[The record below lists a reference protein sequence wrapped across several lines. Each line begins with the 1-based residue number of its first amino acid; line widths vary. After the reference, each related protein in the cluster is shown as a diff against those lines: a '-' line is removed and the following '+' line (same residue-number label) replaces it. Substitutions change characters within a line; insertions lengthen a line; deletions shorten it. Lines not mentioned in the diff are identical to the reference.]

1 MNIMSSELYY
11 LVTCMRMESMNE
23 VNKPKGLNPVQWYLA
38 TVIYEIILAAMCI
51 MELRNA
57 SKETKEEW
65 ASRLEAAKAIFDKR
79 KTSQEE
85 LDLEGGVPIVDALPD
100 EEIIEI
106 ANSLVPPEYQKQFNA
121 YLKRLLRKDIR
132 SDAIRALIC
141 GPVS

>member
-1 MNIMSSELYY
+1 MNIMSSELYH
-11 LVTCMRMESMNE
+11 LVKCMRMESMNE
-23 VNKPKGLNPVQWYLA
+23 LNKLKTLNPVQWGLA
-38 TVIYEIILAAMCI
+38 AGIYETILAAMCI
-51 MELRNA
+51 MELRNV

-106 ANSLVPPEYQKQFNA
+106 ANSLVPPEYKKQFNA
-121 YLKRLLRKDIR
+121 YLKRLFRKDIR
-132 SDAIRALIC
+132 SDAIRALLD

>member
-1 MNIMSSELYY
+1 MSSELYH

-23 VNKPKGLNPVQWYLA
+23 VNKPKGLDPIYWYLA
-38 TVIYEIILAAMCI
+38 AVIYEIILAAMCI

-65 ASRLEAAKAIFDKR
+65 ASRLEAAKAIFNESE
-79 KTSQEE
+79 TSQEE
-85 LDLEGGVPIVDALPD
+85 IDLGPGEPVVDLLSD
-100 EEIIEI
+100 GEFIKI
-106 ANSLVPPEYQKQFNA
+106 ANSLIPPEYKKQFNA

-132 SDAIRALIC
+132 SDAIRALLD

>member
-11 LVTCMRMESMNE
+11 LITCMRMESMNE

-38 TVIYEIILAAMCI
+38 TVIYETILAAMCI

-65 ASRLEAAKAIFDKR
+65 ASRLEAAKAIFDKSE
-79 KTSQEE
+79 T
-85 LDLEGGVPIVDALPD
+85 
-100 EEIIEI
+100 EEIDLGPGEPVVDLLSDGEFIKI
-106 ANSLVPPEYQKQFNA
+106 ANSLIPPEYKKQFNA

-132 SDAIRALIC
+132 SDATRALLD

>member
-1 MNIMSSELYY
+1 MSLLTSELYH

-23 VNKPKGLNPVQWYLA
+23 VNKLKRLNPVHWYM
-38 TVIYEIILAAMCI
+38 TTGIYEIILAAMCI

-65 ASRLEAAKAIFDKR
+65 ASRLKAAKAFFDKS

-85 LDLEGGVPIVDALPD
+85 LDLEGGVPIVDALLD
-100 EEIIEI
+100 EEFIKI
-106 ANSLVPPEYQKQFNA
+106 ANSLIPPEYQTQFNA